1 MSPPTSRPC
10 RACSHRLWLRTAP
23 GCSCMT
29 RPSSSDIRANST
41 QHVRP
46 ERLRVGGVGL
56 AAPALVVEPRGLA
69 PAVRSRV
76 RAVGWPWSEEVA
88 PAAMN
93 ACPAGPQRGQVAGVR
108 AGVLAGDLAEPVHVG
123 RPAVELHVDH
133 VVGAERG
140 DHPAARPAPAV
151 GGELGVLAEVVQR
164 RLGGGQHLDAE
175 PLEQRPGPEVR
186 LGEPGRDLVVDGVG
200 GVRAQRGVHPEHVAE
215 GLLQPEPGRGAP
227 EQVPVRGEA
236 PPDHPAV
243 GLHRAAVDAWARP
256 ARPGGRPG

>member
-41 QHVRP
+41 SMCARNASAS
-46 ERLRVGGVGL
+46 
-56 AAPALVVEPRGLA
+56 AASASPRRAPVVEPLGLGRGQVQGA
-69 PAVRSRV
+69 RGGVAV
-76 RAVGWPWSEEVA
+76 VGGGGAGGDERGAS
-88 PAAMN
+88 
-93 ACPAGPQRGQVAGVR
+93 GPQRGQVAGVR
-108 AGVLAGDLAEPVHVG
+108 AGVLAGPVAEPVHVR
-123 RPAVELHVDH
+123 RPALELHVHH
-133 VVGAERG
+133 VVRAERG

-151 GGELGVLAEVVQR
+151 GGELGVLREVVQR
-164 RLGGGQHLDAE
+164 RLGGGEDLDVE

-200 GVRAQRGVHPEHVAE
+200 GARAKRGVHPEHGAE
-215 GLLQPEPGRGAP
+215 GLLQPEPRRGAP

-236 PPDHPAV
+236 PPDRSGRRSPP
-243 GLHRAAVDAWARP
+243 GCRRGWARP
-256 ARPGGRPG
+256 DPPGVRPD